1 MRRIAATLLAAAVPF
16 GAGCADL
23 ENDLSEFVQGF
34 VDVNSIQYLLSSL
47 FTWQVLTA

>member
-1 MRRIAATLLAAAVPF
+1 MRRLAAMLFATAVPF
-16 GAGCADL
+16 VAGCADL
-23 ENDLSEFVQGF
+23 EDDLSEFVQGF